1 MPRKKMTEK
10 AHYKESPYDERIE
23 ELALDIEAAKNKANK
38 REHFWR
44 RYAIFSTIATL
55 ALVAWGMKE
64 AGALWHETLGVARL
78 QEEQAADALKQSG
91 IQAQKMSQLH
101 EDLAAKEKEFEL
113 LRNKQAETNRKGQK
127 LAVIARDLMLTFY
140 PPETQIPRWKYLE
153 WFELLESKKRK
164 ETSQALVRALRV
176 DWGWGSELTAP
187 IATTYEQESEPE
199 K

>member
-1 MPRKKMTEK
+1 MTEK

-38 REHFWR
+38 REYFWR

-153 WFELLESKKRK
+153 WIEGLQSKHRRESA
-164 ETSQALVRALRV
+164 QLVIKTLRE
-176 DWGWGSELTAP
+176 DWGWGDNLSAP
-187 IATTYEQESEPE
+187 SIATSDQKVAPKE
-199 K
+199 